1 MTYRDDVL
9 ILSQNDNYYLMNGL
23 IAIIRSVMGPETHL
37 RISDDFSAAGISQAD
52 IIVMNSPSL
61 LLYFCHPNFR
71 FRKPHSVLISLHNK
85 QGILLSEDLPS
96 CFQDIIIVR
105 RDEARSRLRTRL
117 TQRLM
122 RQRAGTS
129 CTFSPPS
136 CARCRCRHLSRNQ
149 LQIVKYL
156 RQGYS
161 IQCIARILRVSA
173 KTVYTHKYRLMEKF
187 DARGDA
193 ELNQFINLLGLD
205 DSPAEHHITDS
216 GIKLI

>member
-1 MTYRDDVL
+1 MIHRDDVL

-23 IAIIRSVMGPETHL
+23 IAIIRSVLGPDIHL
-37 RISDDFSAAGISQAD
+37 QTSDDFSATGISQAD

-71 FRKPHSVLISLHNK
+71 FRKPHSVVISLYNK
-85 QGILLSEDLPS
+85 QGTIRIQNLPS
-96 CFQDIIIVR
+96 CFHDIIIVR
-105 RDEARSRLRTRL
+105 RDEARSRFQMRL
-117 TQRLM
+117 TQRLTPS
-122 RQRAGTS
+122 RTREPFA
-129 CTFSPPS
+129 FSPPS
-136 CARCRCRHLSRNQ
+136 CVKCKCRQLSRNQ
-149 LQIVKYL
+149 LLTVKYL

-161 IQCIARILRVSA
+161 VQCIARILRISV

-193 ELNQFINLLGLD
+193 ELNQFINLLGMD
-205 DSPAEHHITDS
+205 DSPATES